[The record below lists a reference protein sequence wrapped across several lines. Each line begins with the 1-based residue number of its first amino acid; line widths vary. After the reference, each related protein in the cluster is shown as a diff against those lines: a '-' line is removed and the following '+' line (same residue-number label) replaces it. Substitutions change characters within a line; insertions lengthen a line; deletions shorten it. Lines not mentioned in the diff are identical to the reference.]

1 MGVHGYHTP
10 AGGVWGGE
18 EPHQKISK
26 KALIMVLEDLR
37 AQPLKQGSKVVV
49 VGAGRSGMA
58 AVRLLVRKK
67 MRVRLLEQK
76 AASIPAAFRAE
87 AEAAG
92 VDIVCGAHEPAHFA
106 GADYVVPSP
115 GMPVS
120 SLMPLIAKG
129 PDGASPE
136 VLAEM
141 ELAWRYMQGE
151 PVLAITGTSG
161 KTTTASLAAAM
172 LGAQGFTV
180 FLGGNIGTPLCE
192 YVLSGRRADVVVVEI
207 SSFQLQTCSTF
218 CPKVGVLLNIS
229 ENHLDYH
236 ADMKEYI
243 AAKFRLFRCQEEG
256 DLAIIGQELAPLV
269 KVMTVKAR
277 QVWIS
282 PSERFVQSQLFGQH
296 NRINMEA
303 AWLACKEFGV
313 REENAARAVAS
324 FKPLPHRL
332 EKVVERNGV
341 LYVNDSKCTTVSS
354 LQVALKAFDRPIVL
368 LCGGKF
374 KGGDL
379 QGLRGLVAQHVK
391 RVALFG
397 AGREHFEGAWGDM
410 NANIPMS
417 WDATLEE
424 AMRRVQPECAAG
436 DVVLLAPATASF
448 DLYPNYVARGDDFKR
463 IVGALA

>member
-1 MGVHGYHTP
+1 
-10 AGGVWGGE
+10 
-18 EPHQKISK
+18 
-26 KALIMVLEDLR
+26 MVLEDLR
-37 AQPLKQGSKVVV
+37 VQALQQGAKVIV

-67 MRVRLLEQK
+67 MRVRLLEKDADKIQ
-76 AASIPAAFRAE
+76 PAFRAE
-87 AEAAG
+87 AEAAK
-92 VDIVCGAHEPAHFA
+92 VDIVCGEHDSSHFV
-106 GADYVVPSP
+106 GADYVIPSP
-115 GMPVS
+115 GMPLA
-120 SLMPLIAKG
+120 SLLPLLPQSG
-129 PDGASPE
+129 GPE

-141 ELAWRYMQGE
+141 ELAWRCMSGE

-243 AAKFRLFRCQEEG
+243 SAKFRLFRCQEES
-256 DLAIIGQELAPLV
+256 DIAIFGRELAPLV
-269 KVMTVKAR
+269 KVMNVKAR
-277 QVWIS
+277 QVWIDE
-282 PSERFVQSQLFGQH
+282 SERFARSQLFGKH
-296 NRINMEA
+296 NRTNMEA
-303 AWLACKEFGV
+303 AWLACREFGV
-313 REENAARAVAS
+313 NSENASRAVAA
-324 FKPLPHRL
+324 FKPLPNRL
-332 EKVVERNGV
+332 EKVAEKNGI

-354 LQVALKAFDRPIVL
+354 LKVALEAFERPIVL

-379 QGLRGLVAQHVK
+379 EGLRALVEQKVK
-391 RVALFG
+391 QVALFG
-397 AGREHFEGAWGDM
+397 DSREHFERAWAGLV
-410 NANIPMS
+410 PFS
-417 WDATLEE
+417 WDATLEQ
-424 AMRRVQPECAAG
+424 AVHRVQPQCATG
-436 DVVLLAPATASF
+436 DVLLMAPATASF
-448 DLYPNYVARGDDFKR
+448 DLYPNYVARGNDFKR
-463 IVGALA
+463 IVGSL

>member
-1 MGVHGYHTP
+1 
-10 AGGVWGGE
+10 
-18 EPHQKISK
+18 
-26 KALIMVLEDLR
+26 MVLEDLR
-37 AQPLKQGSKVVV
+37 AKPLQQGSKVVV

-67 MRVRLLEQK
+67 MCVRLLEK
-76 AASIPAAFRAE
+76 DTANITADFRAE

-92 VDIVCGAHEPAHFA
+92 VDIVCGEHGTSHFV
-106 GADYVVPSP
+106 GADYVIPSP
-115 GMPVS
+115 GMPLS
-120 SLMPLIAKG
+120 RLLPMLPPMG
-129 PDGASPE
+129 GPE

-192 YVLSGRRADVVVVEI
+192 YVLSGRKADVVVVEI

-243 AAKFRLFRCQEEG
+243 SAKFRLFRCQEES
-256 DLAIIGQELAPLV
+256 DIAIFGQELAPLV
-269 KVMTVKAR
+269 KVMNVKAR
-277 QVWIS
+277 QVWIGDK
-282 PSERFVQSQLFGQH
+282 ERFRQQQLFGKH
-296 NRINMEA
+296 NSSNMEA
-303 AWLACKEFGV
+303 AWLACREFGV
-313 REENAARAVAS
+313 REENAAKAVAV
-324 FKPLPHRL
+324 FKPLPNRL
-332 EKVVERNGV
+332 EKVAEKHQV

-354 LQVALKAFDRPIVL
+354 LKVALEAFDRPIVL

-379 QGLRGLVAQHVK
+379 EGLRDLVSHHVK

-397 AGREHFEGAWGDM
+397 DSREHFEKAWAGLV
-410 NANIPMS
+410 PMS
-417 WDATLEE
+417 WDASLAE
-424 AMRRVQPECAAG
+424 AVHRVQPECVAG
-436 DVVLLAPATASF
+436 DVVLMAPATASF
-448 DLYPNYVARGDDFKR
+448 DLYTNYVERGNDFKR
-463 IVGALA
+463 IVGSL